1 MSLPSSH
8 HMKNTDDEGALTLK
22 KITRRLLRSITSDP
36 FASVTF
42 LDLSLSGIQRI
53 LGISTC
59 TNLEI
64 LILHGNCIDTLP
76 DLSSCPNLWKLDL
89 SCNHLKDLCGFEKFG
104 TFGTLIV
111 SENKIKWPHLEKVA
125 HLEILSLHM
134 TDNRN
139 LLKDEHYRK
148 HVIKC
153 LPKVWC
159 LDGDLVTEQERRM
172 VAQFFQRSADSK
184 KPVRAK
190 LPCHHFMPTFMTA
203 WSYKVYGRRSISV
216 WKSFGRT
223 EVHNKLLDE
232 RRLVYMCQN
241 LLDDFSLESCQKDT
255 DTDIS
260 ELLDMR
266 KTEKEKFNMVLL
278 LFVSSLVLVIP
289 TTLMKSTLE
298 VIAVSHAQQSA
309 CQKILNFPIQMRSN
323 VVFLFWSF
331 VKLDGPA
338 EDISIQLFNTL
349 KTVNAGLAKLAY
361 GKNDVIIE
369 AMHHHIIA
377 AELVQV
383 FCLVPN
389 FSSYFSEE
397 SVIRLL
403 SAATL
408 NEAIESELKVYISG
422 HDFISS
428 RAALVEYVTLQ
439 IRKAKL
445 VSTPCEVGK
454 TIDRRVVQSAHRN
467 AKQSLLSLQKRRT
480 RPFTAPFFVSRNE
493 SPPNH
498 GIEPDVGHKVL
509 LGPQRLGHIVSLP
522 DRTVVLIQVD
532 SMPSSRFIQADFS
545 EHVDVEHSLCYVN
558 KDDLEWSPKFR
569 SWILS
574 SARLPNREMED
585 AARTERFEQRHSSL
599 NLILQSN
606 SSHHVPRSNSTI
618 LPDST
623 CNEETFSVT
632 VTKGYHMA
640 PRNGPSQHVKDSKSS
655 HSRDLFSKNI
665 APKQRLE
672 FEKAD
677 CNIVPLEL
685 DTIGASKEFA
695 KIRQSNVYHLYP
707 TSRASNVPLIRTS
720 TRPKTTSGRRSDTRF
735 LRTSNWLG

>member
-1 MSLPSSH
+1 MSSH
-8 HMKNTDDEGALTLK
+8 HLKDIEDEGALTLK
-22 KITRRLLRSITSDP
+22 KITRRLLRSITTYP
-36 FASVTF
+36 FASITF
-42 LDLSLSGIQRI
+42 LDLSFCGIQRI
-53 LGISTC
+53 LGISAC

-64 LILHGNCIDTLP
+64 LILHGNCIDTLS

-89 SCNHLKDLCGFEKFG
+89 SCNQLKDLSGFEKFA

-111 SENKIKWPHLEKVA
+111 SENKIKWPHLEKVT

-159 LDGDLVTEQERRM
+159 LDGDLVTAQERKM

-190 LPCHHFMPTFMTA
+190 LPSHRFVPTFMTA
-203 WSYKVYGRRSISV
+203 WSYKVYGQRSISV

-232 RRLVYMCQN
+232 RRLVHLCQN
-241 LLDDFSLESCQKDT
+241 LLDDFALESCQKDA

-260 ELLDMR
+260 EVFDMR
-266 KTEKEKFNMVLL
+266 KKEKENFNMVLL
-278 LFVSSLVLVIP
+278 LLVSSLVFCIP
-289 TTLMKSTLE
+289 TTLMKSAIE
-298 VIAVSHAQQSA
+298 VIALSQAQQSA
-309 CQKILNFPIQMRSN
+309 CQKILNFPLQMRSN
-323 VVFLFWSF
+323 IVFLFWSF

-338 EDISIQLFNTL
+338 KDISIQLSNAL
-349 KTVNAGLAKLAY
+349 KAVHAGLVKLAY

-377 AELVQV
+377 AELVQI
-383 FCLVPN
+383 FLLVPN
-389 FSSYFSEE
+389 FSTYFSEE

-422 HDFISS
+422 DDFIGS
-428 RAALVEYVTLQ
+428 RGALVEFVTLQ

-445 VSTPCEVGK
+445 VSTPCEASKSVDK
-454 TIDRRVVQSAHRN
+454 RAIQSANRN

-480 RPFTAPFFVSRNE
+480 RPLTAPPYVSRNE
-493 SPPNH
+493 SPLDY

-522 DRTVVLIQVD
+522 DKTVVLIQID
-532 SMPSSRFIQADFS
+532 SMPSPRFIQADFS
-545 EHVDVEHSLCYVN
+545 EQVDFDNSLCYIN

-574 SARLPNREMED
+574 SACLPNREIED
-585 AARTERFEQRHSSL
+585 MARTERFEQRHSSL
-599 NLILQSN
+599 DLILQSK
-606 SSHHVPRSNSTI
+606 SSHHAPRSNTSI
-618 LPDST
+618 LPDSSY
-623 CNEETFSVT
+623 NEETFA
-632 VTKGYHMA
+632 VTKGYELV
-640 PRNGPSQHVKDSKSS
+640 PCNSLSQDVKDGKNSL
-655 HSRDLFSKNI
+655 SRDKFSKH
-665 APKQRLE
+665 ASLEQRLL
-672 FEKAD
+672 EKPD
-677 CNIVPLEL
+677 CHIAPLEL
-685 DTIGASKEFA
+685 DTIGAPKEFA
-695 KIRQSNVYHLYP
+695 RILQANVYHLYP
-707 TSRASNVPLIRTS
+707 TNKVSSVPLKRTS
-720 TRPKTTSGRRSDTRF
+720 ARPQTTSGRRSDTRF